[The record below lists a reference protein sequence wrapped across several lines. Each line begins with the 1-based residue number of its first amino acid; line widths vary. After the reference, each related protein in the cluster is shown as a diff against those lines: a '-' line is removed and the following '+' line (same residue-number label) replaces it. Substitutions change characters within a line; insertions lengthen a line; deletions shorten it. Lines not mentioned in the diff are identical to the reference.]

1 MNTQNN
7 QENIFDESL
16 LKCRQKRAKAQGF
29 VSFLHDKVILDLK
42 DRLNEQRQGF
52 PAVSIIG
59 PFAKYWG
66 RNLPIEHFNCH
77 EDAQIL
83 PIKSNSS
90 DLIIS
95 ALYLHSVND
104 PIARL
109 VQMRRGLKEG
119 GILFAY
125 AFGENSLYELRKSFE
140 YADCENSGEGL
151 PRVNPTAD
159 VPTFGSLLRRGGF
172 NYCVSDKISYVIEYD
187 DPKELFFDIRGM
199 GETNAMRERSRRPL
213 HKKVLRDA
221 LNFYKKNF
229 ASLNSKD
236 KYQATFDIVCLTGWN
251 SKPNQLLG

>member
-7 QENIFDESL
+7 QENIFDEL
-16 LKCRQKRAKAQGF
+16 LVKCRQKRAKAQGF
-29 VSFLHDKVILDLK
+29 ASFLHDKVILDLK
-42 DRLNEQRQGF
+42 HRLNEQRQGF
-52 PAVSIIG
+52 HSVSIIG

-83 PIKSNSS
+83 PIKPNSS

-151 PRVNPTAD
+151 PRVNPTVD

-213 HKKVLRDA
+213 QKSVLRDA

-229 ASLNSKD
+229 SSLNSKG
-236 KYQATFDIVCLTGWN
+236 KYQATFDIVCLTGWS

>member
-42 DRLNEQRQGF
+42 DRLNEQEQCF
-52 PAVSIIG
+52 PTVSIIG

-140 YADCENSGEGL
+140 YADCKNSGESL

-172 NYCVSDKISYVIEYD
+172 NYCVSDKISYEIAYD

-213 HKKVLRDA
+213 QKKVLRDA

-251 SKPNQLLG
+251 SKPTQLLG

>member
-29 VSFLHDKVILDLK
+29 VSFLHDKAILDLK
-42 DRLNEQRQGF
+42 DRLNEQEQCF
-52 PAVSIIG
+52 PTVSIIG

-172 NYCVSDKISYVIEYD
+172 NYCVSDKISYEIEYD

-199 GETNAMRERSRRPL
+199 GETNAMRERSRKPL
-213 HKKVLRDA
+213 QKKVLRDA
-221 LNFYKKNF
+221 LDFYKKNF
-229 ASLNSKD
+229 ALINSKQ
-236 KYQATFDIVCLTGWN
+236 KYQATFDVVCLTGWN
-251 SKPNQLLG
+251 SKLRELP